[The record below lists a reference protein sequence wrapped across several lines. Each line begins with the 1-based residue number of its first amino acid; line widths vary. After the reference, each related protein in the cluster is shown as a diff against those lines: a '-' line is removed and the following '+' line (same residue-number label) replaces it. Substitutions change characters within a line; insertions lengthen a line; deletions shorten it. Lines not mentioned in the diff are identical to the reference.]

1 MNAVEIPLRLSNSAG
16 LSNSVGRPGSFG
28 RHGSMKGVDAEQD
41 LELIAAGLRRDA
53 EDTRVHGQVV
63 LESLAAALPP
73 ELARVERSGGLLRKA
88 KVSGVSV
95 SIGDRRYVLKATAAG
110 LAASVCH
117 ESGGI
122 VMSSTPVAFD
132 AWVNEL
138 LAALSAAAGRSSSA
152 ALALRQLAINGTTA
166 G

>member
-1 MNAVEIPLRLSNSAG
+1 MLPARIFPHFLDLI
-16 LSNSVGRPGSFG
+16 RPQGG
-28 RHGSMKGVDAEQD
+28 EYGSMRHVDDEHD
-41 LELIAAGLRRDA
+41 LEFIAAGLRRDA

-88 KVSGVSV
+88 KVSAVNV
-95 SIGDRRYVLKATAAG
+95 SIGDRRYVLKATASG
-110 LAASVCH
+110 LVSSVCH

-122 VMSSTPVAFD
+122 VMSTTPVAFD
-132 AWVNEL
+132 AWVNQL
-138 LAALSAAAGRSSSA
+138 LAALSAAAGRSASA
-152 ALALRQLAINGTTA
+152 ALALQQLAINGTTA